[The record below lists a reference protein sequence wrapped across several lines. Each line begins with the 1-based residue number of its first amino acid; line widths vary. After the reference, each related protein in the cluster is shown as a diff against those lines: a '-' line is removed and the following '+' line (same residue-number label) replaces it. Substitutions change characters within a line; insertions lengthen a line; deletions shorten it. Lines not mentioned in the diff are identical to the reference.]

1 MKRRVILSGGGTGGH
16 IYPAVAVAEA
26 LQRRFGDDVE
36 ILFVGAEGKMEM
48 EKVPQLGYNIVSLPI
63 AGLQR
68 RLEWRNLLLPIKVLQ
83 SISRAKSVVR
93 EFKADVVVG
102 FGGYA
107 SAPIL
112 WSAGRLGVPTLIQ
125 EQNSYAGL
133 TNKIVAKY
141 AKTICVAYEGMER
154 FFPKSNIVMTGNPLR
169 GNFSVVE
176 RLKEEAL
183 EFFGL
188 EADRPVILVVGGSLG
203 TRTLNNMMMEWI
215 KNDYSTEDGVQ
226 VIWQTGKFYE
236 AEMRE
241 FLEDNPAIG
250 IWQGAFL
257 ERMDLAYAAADIV
270 ISRSGAC
277 TVSEL
282 SLVAKPTIFVPS
294 PNVSEDHQ
302 TKNAMALVKR
312 DAALMVSDTKAK
324 SEAMPLAIETLRDA
338 VKMATLRGNISKMAF
353 PDAADRVVDEIVKVL
368 EAK

>member
-1 MKRRVILSGGGTGGH
+1 MKRRIIVSGGGTGGH

-26 LQRRFGDDVE
+26 LNRRFGKDGVE

-48 EKVPQLGYNIVSLPI
+48 EKVPQLGYNIVALPI

-68 RLEWRNLLLPIKVLQ
+68 RMEWRNLLLPFKVLQ
-83 SISRAKSVVR
+83 SIKRAKSVVR
-93 EFKADVVVG
+93 SFKADIVVG

-112 WSAGRLGVPTLIQ
+112 WAAGKLGVPTLIQ

-133 TNKIVAKY
+133 TNKIISKH

-154 FFPKSNIVMTGNPLR
+154 FFPDANIVLTGNPLR
-169 GNFSVVE
+169 GNFGVVE

-188 EADRPVILVVGGSLG
+188 DASRPVIVVVGGSLG

-215 KNDYSTEDGVQ
+215 KCDYSAEDGVQ
-226 VIWQTGKFYE
+226 VIWQTGKIYE
-236 AEMRE
+236 AEMRA
-241 FLEDNPAIG
+241 FLDANPTIG
-250 IWQGAFL
+250 VWQGAFL

-282 SLVAKPTIFVPS
+282 CLVGKPTIFVPS
-294 PNVSEDHQ
+294 PNVAEDHQ
-302 TKNAMALVKR
+302 TKNAMALVER
-312 DAALMVSDTKAK
+312 NAALMVSDRDAK
-324 SEAMPLAIETLRDA
+324 EQAMPLAIETLKDG

-353 PDAADRVVDEIVKVL
+353 PDAADRIVDEIVKIL
-368 EAK
+368 DK